1 MPLESPV
8 KPEQPDLEDL
18 RDGLELQD
26 LLAQLDQ
33 PVNLDRMAR
42 PEVLDKL
49 EQLGLKDQLETM
61 VAREVLGLQGL
72 VGTPVQQVRVVDP
85 VLKEAQVR
93 PV

>member
-1 MPLESPV
+1 MRLELPV
-8 KPEQPDLEDL
+8 KPDQPDLEDL
-18 RDGLELQD
+18 TDGLELQD
-26 LLAQLDQ
+26 LQAQLDQ
-33 PVNLDRMAR
+33 PVNLERTAR
-42 PEVLDKL
+42 LGLLDQL

-72 VGTPVQQVRVVDP
+72 VGTLVQQVRVVDP